1 MSELKVNKIS
11 PRSGTDVTLGDS
23 ADTITIP
30 SGATLDASNA
40 TLTLPDS
47 SVSLAKLT
55 ATGTKD
61 ATTFLRG
68 DNTFASVTSPDA
80 VLVASASGGGTTVQ
94 DFNSCF
100 SATYKFYMILANIK
114 VSATS
119 NVTMR
124 FQDLSNTELSSGV
137 HYFQG
142 YEGHNNTGTYTLTG
156 MGGFGDTNINVGAN
170 ILSSNP
176 LGAYRIFVYDP
187 FTSSTKTNY
196 DVQFTCQ
203 NAASN
208 LNTVNLGGVY
218 DSATGM
224 AGFRF
229 NSNSGN
235 ISSESTFRIYGFK

>member
-1 MSELKVNKIS
+1 MSKIEVDAIE
-11 PRSGTDVTLGDS
+11 PQSGTSLTLGAS
-23 ADTITIP
+23 GDTITIP
-30 SGATLDASNA
+30 SGATLTNSG
-40 TLTLPDS
+40 
-47 SVSLAKLT
+47 T
-55 ATGTKD
+55 ATG
-61 ATTFLRG
+61 FG
-68 DNTFASVTSPDA
+68 DA

-124 FQDLSNTELSSGV
+124 FQNLSNTELSSGV

-142 YEGHNNTGTYTLTG
+142 YEGHNNTGSYTLTG

-170 ILSSNP
+170 ILSNNP

-208 LNTVNLGGVY
+208 LNTVNLSGVY

-229 NSNSGN
+229 NSDSGN
-235 ISSESTFRIYGFK
+235 ILSESTFRIYGFK

>member
-1 MSELKVNKIS
+1 MASILKVDTIQDQ
-11 PRSGTDVTLGDS
+11 SGNNIINEN
-23 ADTITIP
+23 ADTITIGA
-30 SGATLDASNA
+30 SGDTMLIRG
-40 TLTLPDS
+40 
-47 SVSLAKLT
+47 T
-55 ATGTKD
+55 ATG
-61 ATTFLRG
+61 FG
-68 DNTFASVTSPDA
+68 DA

-156 MGGFGDTNINVGAN
+156 MGGYGDTNINVGAN

-203 NAASN
+203 NASAN

-229 NSNSGN
+229 NSDSGN

>member
-1 MSELKVNKIS
+1 MASILKVDTIQDQ
-11 PRSGTDVTLGDS
+11 SGNNIINEN
-23 ADTITIP
+23 ADTITIGASGDTISIP
-30 SGATLDASNA
+30 AGATITNSG
-40 TLTLPDS
+40 
-47 SVSLAKLT
+47 T
-55 ATGTKD
+55 ATG
-61 ATTFLRG
+61 FG
-68 DNTFASVTSPDA
+68 DA

-156 MGGFGDTNINVGAN
+156 MGGYGDTNINVGAN

-203 NAASN
+203 NAAAN

-229 NSNSGN
+229 NSDSGN